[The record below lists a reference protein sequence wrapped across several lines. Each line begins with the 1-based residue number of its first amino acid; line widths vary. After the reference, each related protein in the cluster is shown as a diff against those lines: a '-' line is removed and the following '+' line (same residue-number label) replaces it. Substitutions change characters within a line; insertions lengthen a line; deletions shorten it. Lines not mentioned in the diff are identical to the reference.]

1 MDYLLKSVD
10 KKLLKEI
17 PIFENFFN
25 QFGLKR
31 VDGSVYGLLVLSE
44 SPLNASQ
51 IEKTLKL
58 SQSAVCQSL
67 KVLKHYGAVES
78 HHVKK
83 KERRCQMHTAREDS
97 LKIVATI
104 FKKRDQQM
112 IEDFQQMACH
122 VLRYGR
128 ELGKS
133 PDSPR
138 MRRMNSIVATSKVAN
153 TMINFIIKL
162 SQSPLPGEYSAITQR
177 FSKLLNLITQGLGPL
192 STFAGLKKNLSRQWI
207 FPENRRNE

>member
-1 MDYLLKSVD
+1 MKNID

-17 PIFENFFN
+17 PIFESFFN

-31 VDGSVYGLLVLSE
+31 VDGAIYGLLVLSE
-44 SPLNASQ
+44 SPLNASN
-51 IEKTLKL
+51 IEKILNL

-67 KVLKHYGAVES
+67 KILKHYGAVES
-78 HHVKK
+78 YDVKK

-112 IEDFQQMACH
+112 IEDFQQMADN
-122 VLRYGR
+122 VLTYDRNR
-128 ELGKS
+128 GKS

-153 TMINFIIKL
+153 TMIDFIIQL
-162 SQSPLPGEYSAITQR
+162 SQSPLPREYSVITKR
-177 FSKLLNLITQGLGPL
+177 FSKLLGLITQGIGPL
-192 STFAGLKKNLSRQWI
+192 STLAGLKKNLSRQWI
-207 FPENRRNE
+207 FPEDRRNG